1 LDHPELPPAWFGELD
16 ASPCP
21 TLVVDEGVRVVFS
34 NEAARK
40 LFVVANGTERRDETS
55 PGGLIGCLEADKPG
69 GCGQQSAC
77 AFCCV
82 RLSVG
87 QVLEGK
93 EVDRQPARM
102 ALRQGLSEV
111 RELKLAVS
119 ARLAPWPGPRQVLL
133 FLEPGPNEVDD
144 YLRRELEATRRL
156 LDAIPTPVFVKNARR
171 EFVFVNQ
178 EAAQAL
184 GRDAAQVVGR
194 TDADFFRP
202 DVVARLW
209 AEDDRVLHHGEA
221 FDAEQRFEGLE
232 GGHRAVL
239 VRKRR
244 ALGLGSEPL
253 VLSTGTDVS
262 ELKRTQLDLEES
274 RRRVVEGL
282 DTLLGVIDAID
293 ASIFSVD
300 LQYRYT
306 SFNAAHAE
314 VMRTLYGAEIA
325 RGHPLSEYQRVAE
338 DWSMAKANLDRTF
351 AGEAFVVEGLSGDTE
366 RTRRSFEVSH
376 APLRSSGGSVVGAV
390 VVARD
395 VTDRRSS
402 ERALQESLER
412 MRQGQK
418 MEAIGQLAG
427 GVAHDFNNLLT
438 VILSAAELGLDGA
451 PAEGSLREEFE
462 EIRGAGLR
470 AQALTRQL
478 LAFSRRQVLQPQ
490 VLDLNEKVRDLERL
504 LGRVLGE
511 EVEVRTHLAPDVRN
525 VLMDPN
531 QLEQVILNLAVNGR
545 DAMPGGGTLSIETA
559 NVALDADY
567 LENHAGASL
576 GEQVMLAISDT
587 GVGMDA
593 VTLSR
598 VFEPFFTTKER
609 GKGTG
614 LGLSTVYGIVKQS
627 GGSIWAYSEPGQ
639 GTTFKVYLPRA
650 PQGSG
655 EQRQA
660 PEGARLRARAGESLL
675 VVEDDDQVRRAATR
689 LLKVLG
695 YGVTAATG
703 LDEALRL
710 VEGGLR
716 FDVLLT
722 DVVMPGGNGVE
733 VARRLLARAP
743 SIGVVFMSGYT
754 DDAIA
759 QHGVL
764 SSGSLFL
771 EKPFTQDSLGRM
783 VRKAMDR
790 VAAPK
795 G

>member
-1 LDHPELPPAWFGELD
+1 
-16 ASPCP
+16 
-21 TLVVDEGVRVVFS
+21 V
-34 NEAARK
+34 
-40 LFVVANGTERRDETS
+40 
-55 PGGLIGCLEADKPG
+55 
-69 GCGQQSAC
+69 
-77 AFCCV
+77 
-82 RLSVG
+82 
-87 QVLEGK
+87 VLEHG
-93 EVDRQPARM
+93 P
-102 ALRQGLSEV
+102 SEV
-111 RELKLAVS
+111 GES
-119 ARLAPWPGPRQVLL
+119 QW
-133 FLEPGPNEVDD
+133 
-144 YLRRELEATRRL
+144 RELEAIRRL
-156 LDAIPTPVFVKNARR
+156 LDAIPTPVIVKNARH
-171 EFVFVNQ
+171 EFVFVNR

-184 GRDAAQVVGR
+184 GREAAGLVGR
-194 TDADFFRP
+194 TDADFFPP

-209 AEDDRVLHHGEA
+209 AEDDRVLHGGED
-221 FDAEQRFEGLE
+221 FDADRPLEGL
-232 GGHRAVL
+232 GSAPGTVV

-244 ALGLGSEPL
+244 VLGPGGEPL
-253 VLSTGTDVS
+253 VLATGTDDS
-262 ELKRTQLDLEES
+262 ELKRAQLDLEES

-300 LQYRYT
+300 LEYRYT
-306 SFNAAHAE
+306 SFNAAHSE
-314 VMRTLYGAEIA
+314 VMRKLYGAEIT

-338 DWSMAKANLDRTF
+338 DWATARANLGRAF
-351 AGEAFVVEGLSGDTE
+351 AGEAFTMEALSGDTE

-376 APLRSSGGSVVGAV
+376 APLRASGGKVIGAV
-390 VVARD
+390 VVAHD
-395 VTDRRSS
+395 VTERRRS

-418 MEAIGQLAG
+418 LEAIGQLAG

-451 PAEGSLREEFE
+451 PAGSNLGEEFE

-490 VLDLNEKVRDLERL
+490 VLDLNEKVRDMEGL
-504 LGRVLGE
+504 LGRLLGE
-511 EVEVRTHLAPDVRN
+511 EVAVRTHLAPEVRN
-525 VLMDPN
+525 VLMDPS

-559 NVALDADY
+559 NVTLDADY
-567 LENHAGASL
+567 LESHVGASF

-587 GVGMDA
+587 GVGMEA
-593 VTLSR
+593 GTLAR

-627 GGSIWAYSEPGQ
+627 GGSIWAYSEPGH

-650 PQGSG
+650 AQGAE
-655 EQRQA
+655 EQRPA
-660 PEGARLRARAGESLL
+660 LDGAWLRARTGESLL

-689 LLKVLG
+689 SLKVLG
-695 YGVTAATG
+695 YTVTAATG
-703 LDEALRL
+703 LEEAVRL
-710 VEGGLR
+710 VDGGLR

-771 EKPFTQDSLGRM
+771 EKPFTQDALGRKI
-783 VRKAMDR
+783 RKAMDR
-790 VAAPK
+790 VVAAK
-795 G
+795 R